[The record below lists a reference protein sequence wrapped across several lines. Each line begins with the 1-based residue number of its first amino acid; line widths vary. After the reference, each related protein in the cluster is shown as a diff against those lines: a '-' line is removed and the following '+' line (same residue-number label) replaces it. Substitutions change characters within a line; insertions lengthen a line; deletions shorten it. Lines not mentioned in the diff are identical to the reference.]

1 MARVI
6 AYGKHSQGNQVSAVY
21 EGHGM
26 KVPQVTGKLPETGRS
41 NLQQDEADLIVRGGP
56 KRCCVHAFV

>member
-6 AYGKHSQGNQVSAVY
+6 AYSKYSKGNQYVRSLRGTWYESA
-21 EGHGM
+21 
-26 KVPQVTGKLPETGRS
+26 KVTGVLPETGRS